1 MKVTLNKNT
10 ITSILLIIISCAII
24 YRITPVHVTKNI
36 EVTINKNRTSI
47 SNIHQT
53 RDITKSFKVKLDKL
67 NLYHKGKFGHPK
79 LGNIAKASDDF
90 FLDIDQ
96 NFTITKEGN
105 YQFLVGSDDGFSL
118 KIDGKTLCEHTN
130 DRPYSVQSCTIY
142 LNKGKHQLQASYFQG
157 FGNSGFTL
165 QYKTPDGKTY
175 WFGEKSVE
183 LELAK

>member
-10 ITSILLIIISCAII
+10 ITSILLIIISGLII
-24 YRITPVHVTKNI
+24 YRITPVHVPNNI
-36 EVTINKNRTSI
+36 EVTISKNRTSLN
-47 SNIHQT
+47 NIHQK

-118 KIDGKTLCEHTN
+118 KIDGKKLCEHTK
-130 DRPYSVQSCTIY
+130 DRPYSVQHCTTY
-142 LNKGKHQLQASYFQG
+142 LKEGKHRLEASYFQG

-165 QYKTPDGKTY
+165 QYKTPDGKTF
-175 WFGEKSVE
+175 WFGENSAG
-183 LELAK
+183 LQLN